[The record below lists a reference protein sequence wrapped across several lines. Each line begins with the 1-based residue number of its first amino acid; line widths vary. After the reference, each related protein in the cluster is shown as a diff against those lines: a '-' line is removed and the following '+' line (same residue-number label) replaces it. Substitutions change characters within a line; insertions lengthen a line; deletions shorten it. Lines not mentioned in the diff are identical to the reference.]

1 MIGKRRI
8 LIESGL
14 IFLNQ
19 LIKINLVNNLY
30 IFKSN
35 KNLRLNGYNNIKNF
49 IKNFKIYRQIKVN
62 LKNDKLFMVRP
73 INVQWNNI

>member
-35 KNLRLNGYNNIKNF
+35 KNLRINGYNNIKKNF

-62 LKNDKLFMVRP
+62 LKNDKLFMVRT
-73 INVQWNNI
+73 N